1 MWVLVVVFFAGES
14 QYAHVVKPL
23 FRDLS
28 TCEVQASNLYYH
40 HMATRPDP
48 SYYVVSYCSEVPKGV

>member
-14 QYAHVVKPL
+14 QYAHIVRNL
-23 FRDLS
+23 FTDLT
-28 TCEVQASNLYYH
+28 TCEQMASNLYYH

-48 SYYVVSYCSEVPKGV
+48 SYSVVSYCSEIPKGV